1 VLRHLGPPIFDIIGQ
16 ILTKD
21 QSIHPFT
28 QSSKHK
34 LKSKFFESHGML
46 MEKHYHLKIA
56 TITHFLFPSFKFL
69 SK

>member
-28 QSSKHK
+28 QSSEHK

-46 MEKHYHLKIA
+46 MQKDYLLKITTVA
-56 TITHFLFPSFKFL
+56 CSLFPSFKVL